1 MDRCH
6 IINFVCFYI
15 LPMIISWIAIRMVF
29 IDKYA
34 LSSKDIFFGLFA
46 TFTPGINIFTS
57 LVFLINVIDDDSNST
72 LATRIGYKIF
82 AIKKEIF
89 KEGKD

>member
-1 MDRCH
+1 MDRYH
-6 IINFVCFYI
+6 IINLICFYI
-15 LPMIISWIAIRMVF
+15 LPMIVSWIAMRMVF

-34 LSSKDIFFGLFA
+34 LSSKDICLGLFA

-57 LVFLINVIDDDSNST
+57 LMFLVTVLDDDSNSV
-72 LATRIGYKIF
+72 LATKIGYKIF

-89 KEGKD
+89 KERKD